1 MAPLTAA
8 ITANASKSN
17 NIKHILYSK
26 IPELTVNPY
35 NFFSFFFFKKSSLV
49 ILGQNSTP
57 KTHKMTKAQKN
68 QKNCYNYKN
77 FLKSPYGT
85 KKINKIIKPKKTN
98 INKKSKKTNINKKFK
113 KTNIKQKTK
122 KTCPFLVCLIFLTY
136 PFFIFTF
143 ALILFFPFPFDWVFC
158 GLDYCKRGYNNLEI
172 FPI

>member
-1 MAPLTAA
+1 
-8 ITANASKSN
+8 
-17 NIKHILYSK
+17 
-26 IPELTVNPY
+26 
-35 NFFSFFFFKKSSLV
+35 
-49 ILGQNSTP
+49 
-57 KTHKMTKAQKN
+57 MTKAQKN

-98 INKKSKKTNINKKFK
+98 INKKSKKTNINKKSK

-122 KTCPFLVCLIFLTY
+122 KTCPFLVFLIFLTY